1 MISEEQMREDR
12 FAIGKRG
19 INRASSSSE
28 VLAIYRQNKAKK
40 LLDET
45 KVEDDNK

>member
-28 VLAIYRQNKAKK
+28 VYIDRMRPRNY
-40 LLDET
+40 
-45 KVEDDNK
+45 